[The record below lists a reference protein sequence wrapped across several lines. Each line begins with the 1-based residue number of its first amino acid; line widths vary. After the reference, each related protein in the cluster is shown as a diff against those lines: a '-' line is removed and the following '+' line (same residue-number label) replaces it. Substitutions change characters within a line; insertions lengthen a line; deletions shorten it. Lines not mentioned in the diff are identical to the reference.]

1 MTQEKLGK
9 VARQVG
15 EGTPSPQEGRGGG
28 NQLEADSPGVP
39 GGRGAVQREGDRS
52 GAQKDHGGRPR
63 GDGPAPTSPA
73 WGGRGS
79 LEPQGRVRGVDWE
92 RKDPNQRTGGHT
104 GWLG

>member
-52 GAQKDHGGRPR
+52 GAQKDRSLTLLV
-63 GDGPAPTSPA
+63 DCVLDPAA
-73 WGGRGS
+73 AF
-79 LEPQGRVRGVDWE
+79 LDDQ
-92 RKDPNQRTGGHT
+92 
-104 GWLG
+104 